1 MINAILRE
9 MAIIAA
15 VSEALGYE
23 DLTDLGEMLTEDE
36 GKRLVA
42 IAESVEDTEENHIIA
57 EEVGRAVIR
66 ESIDRLL
73 ALEVSEA
80 GAETGD

>member
-1 MINAILRE
+1 MITKILRE

-23 DLTDLGEMLTEDE
+23 GLGDMGDLVTDDE
-36 GKRLVA
+36 KDRLIA
-42 IAESVEDTEENHIIA
+42 IVSAVEDTEQNHVFA

-66 ESIDRLL
+66 EAVDRLL
-73 ALEVSEA
+73 ALEVTQSDAIVE
-80 GAETGD
+80 